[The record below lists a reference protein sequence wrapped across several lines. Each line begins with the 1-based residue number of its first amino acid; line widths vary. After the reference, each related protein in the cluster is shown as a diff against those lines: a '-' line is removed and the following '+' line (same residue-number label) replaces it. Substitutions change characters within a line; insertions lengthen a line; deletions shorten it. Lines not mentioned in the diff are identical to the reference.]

1 MLAMNADME
10 LLVGFKPGDRIGNLC
25 REVNT
30 FLAPMMDK
38 NFGSDLCLRIDGMF
52 ADFLCLRPFLTV

>member
-1 MLAMNADME
+1 ME

-25 REVNT
+25 REVST